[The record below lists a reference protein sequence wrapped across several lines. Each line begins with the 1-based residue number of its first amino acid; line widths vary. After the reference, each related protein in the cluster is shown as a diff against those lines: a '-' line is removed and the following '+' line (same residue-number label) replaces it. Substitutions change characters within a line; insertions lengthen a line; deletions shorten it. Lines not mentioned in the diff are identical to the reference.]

1 MPLKATR
8 IFPGA
13 ENPLDIVPSLFSP
26 SERNHVCSDLLNP
39 PDWLLRKGD

>member
-8 IFPGA
+8 IFPSA

-26 SERNHVCSDLLNP
+26 LERNHARSDLIIP
-39 PDWLLRKGD
+39 P